1 MLDGLT
7 MIPVPMPTPAANG
20 TADEGSKASQG
31 NKKRRRKEGVGEDK
45 MPPNVLA
52 TTCKDSKSRLHCRPK
67 LTRLEIITRSLM
79 SMDNHTGTVAEVYKW
94 IQTNIPSY
102 KNSNS
107 AHDLPLLKYIRKN
120 LSSKK
125 IFVQIKTQGSV
136 NTWTL
141 TPKTIADYKQK
152 AMPSTANGSF
162 GSSIVEQEKGSAMT
176 NRGRALGMPEQRYC
190 LKQTHAGV
198 SSKQRRYL
206 DRPWS
211 LWSHAHTC
219 IHTHGRMITA

>member
-7 MIPVPMPTPAANG
+7 MIPVPLPTPAANG
-20 TADEGSKASQG
+20 AADEGSKAGQG

-52 TTCKDSKSRLHCRPK
+52 TTCKDSKSRLHCRPN
-67 LTRLEIITRSLM
+67 TYSEIITRSLM

-107 AHDLPLLKYIRKN
+107 AHHLPLLKYIRKT

-125 IFVQIKTQGSV
+125 IFVQIKVQGSV

-141 TPKTIADYKQK
+141 TPKTIADYTQN
-152 AMPSTANGSF
+152 AMSSTANGSF
-162 GSSIVEQEKGSAMT
+162 GNSIVEQEKRSAMA

-190 LKQTHAGV
+190 
-198 SSKQRRYL
+198 
-206 DRPWS
+206 
-211 LWSHAHTC
+211 
-219 IHTHGRMITA
+219 